1 MVVVVAHI
9 EMVAMGRVVIV
20 VAKAVVVIIMTAVLV
35 DQDMDV
41 LTDVQV

>member
-1 MVVVVAHI
+1 MVEGVA
-9 EMVAMGRVVIV
+9 A
-20 VAKAVVVIIMTAVLV
+20 AVVTILVIQAMAVLV